1 MGFSRVAALHLAPL
15 LARIVLCAA
24 FVPAGWQ
31 KIMSMETFTGP
42 DATTIR
48 SMCEFPGNPS
58 PTETVETEKTTES
71 TETVASTETPTSTE
85 TGTSEPV
92 EARRVYGLAAM
103 LSQKDVPYPLAAAWI
118 TAITELVGGGLLLVG
133 LFSRV
138 WALGLAVTMGVAF
151 SFTSCPA
158 LAAAGPFD
166 LALPDYLKAVAQLAL
181 GVLAFTVFLTGPG
194 AVALDRAIFR
204 RRRPRPVPPPPDS
217 WDEEA

>member
-1 MGFSRVAALHLAPL
+1 MGFSRVAALHLVPL

-48 SMCEFPGNPS
+48 SMCDFPGNP
-58 PTETVETEKTTES
+58 PTAETTETTKAAETPETTKAVET
-71 TETVASTETPTSTE
+71 AAA
-85 TGTSEPV
+85 EPV

-118 TAITELVGGGLLLVG
+118 AALTELVGGGLLLVG

-166 LALPDYLKAVAQLAL
+166 LALLDYLKAVAQLAL
-181 GVLAFTVFLTGPG
+181 GVLALTVFLTGPG

>member
-48 SMCEFPGNPS
+48 SMCDFPGNP
-58 PTETVETEKTTES
+58 PTTETS
-71 TETVASTETPTSTE
+71 ETPE
-85 TGTSEPV
+85 TTKAAATEPV

-118 TAITELVGGGLLLVG
+118 AALTELVGGGLLLVG

-166 LALPDYLKAVAQLAL
+166 LALLDYLKAAAQLAL
-181 GVLAFTVFLTGPG
+181 GVLALTVFLTGPG
-194 AVALDRAIFR
+194 AVALDRAVFR
-204 RRRPRPVPPPPDS
+204 RRSPRPVQPPPDS